1 MEQVWKIKWQRKRE
15 IITLHCYI
23 KVGRYLMIMSSAIQ
37 IFSPE
42 LHSVQDFGKMK
53 KIKLFSN
60 FTAHSGV
67 ITLKDGWG
75 FSFQLEHFLFYN
87 KYTVK
92 VNKSIFKLCYEGCY
106 EASRHRYPRRLG
118 LNNLFLVFC
127 RKISRI
133 LEMKTKGFCSFQN

>member
-1 MEQVWKIKWQRKRE
+1 MNFTFITGFWKNE
-15 IITLHCYI
+15 
-23 KVGRYLMIMSSAIQ
+23 
-37 IFSPE
+37 
-42 LHSVQDFGKMK
+42 K

-67 ITLKDGWG
+67 ITLEDGWG

-133 LEMKTKGFCSFQN
+133 LEMKTKGFYSFQNESQIVSIHTLILQIYNIILQ

>member
-15 IITLHCYI
+15 IITLHCYP
-23 KVGRYLMIMSSAIQ
+23 GWAI
-37 IFSPE
+37 FNDNVLRNP
-42 LHSVQDFGKMK
+42 DFLSWTSFITGFWKNEK

-67 ITLKDGWG
+67 ITLEDGWG

-133 LEMKTKGFCSFQN
+133 LEMKTKGI

>member
-1 MEQVWKIKWQRKRE
+1 
-15 IITLHCYI
+15 
-23 KVGRYLMIMSSAIQ
+23 
-37 IFSPE
+37 
-42 LHSVQDFGKMK
+42 MK
-53 KIKLFSN
+53 KIQLFSN
-60 FTAHSGV
+60 STAHSGV
-67 ITLKDGWG
+67 ITLEDGWG

-133 LEMKTKGFCSFQN
+133 LEMKTKGFLSKLARDCFNIFLQVKLKYIFHFRSK

>member
-1 MEQVWKIKWQRKRE
+1 MAKKERNNYPPLLSRS
-15 IITLHCYI
+15 
-23 KVGRYLMIMSSAIQ
+23 GRYLMIMSCAIQ
-37 IFSPE
+37 IFS
-42 LHSVQDFGKMK
+42 HSWTSLQDLGKMEK
-53 KIKLFSN
+53 KSKLFSN

-133 LEMKTKGFCSFQN
+133 LEMKTKGFYSSQN